1 MREGRCHGGPL
12 DGQVRIS
19 RYPSG
24 FLLGDK
30 PTGRAWFYDWR
41 DDAFYVRDPDPQP
54 LTGTLAIDHAM
65 GEEYDVLALPY
76 STEAPGSDTAGE
88 TLSATA
94 AAAPDVDSDDFTILA
109 SNPNPSRISAAIWR
123 LWTDFDRFEPSALL
137 GGVYA
142 AKPGYHNYRN
152 ALSSSDYSVR
162 DLAADRRGSGL
173 KASAIDLSLS
183 DAAMRK
189 YTGRLDSAAR
199 ARDPRLY
206 SPRGPVLREFIG
218 TKNNSSVYCYVLTG
232 GRPLGVGADA
242 GPDPG
247 RDKTHLWHIHLSII
261 RQFCEDWSA
270 LDGVL
275 SVLRGE
281 SLGVWQ
287 GRSEYNE
294 MTPQQAQQLRDA
306 HYTTSVAIPNPT
318 GDGKVPLHVWAG
330 WMTGAVKAL
339 ATAVGNVDEE
349 TKAQLQL
356 DLTSIQAGI
365 DAVPEQVVQA
375 FGPGDEPEDIALRLR
390 AMLGDKATA
399 VGQILARG

>member
-1 MREGRCHGGPL
+1 
-12 DGQVRIS
+12 VRIS

-41 DDAFYVRDPDPQP
+41 DDAFYVRDPEPQP
-54 LTGTLAIDHAM
+54 LTDDLMVSTAEGD
-65 GEEYDVLALPY
+65 EYDVLALP
-76 STEAPGSDTAGE
+76 E
-88 TLSATA
+88 TVDGAESP
-94 AAAPDVDSDDFTILA
+94 PDVDGDGAETLA
-109 SNPNPSRISAAIWR
+109 TNPNPTRISAAIWR
-123 LWTDFDRFEPSALL
+123 LWSDFDRIESSALL
-137 GGVYA
+137 GGIYA

-152 ALSSSDYSVR
+152 ALPSSDYSVR
-162 DLAADRRGSGL
+162 DLIADRRGSGI

-189 YTGRLDSAAR
+189 YTGRLDAAAR
-199 ARDPRLY
+199 SRDPRLY

-218 TKNNSSVYCYVLTG
+218 TKDNRTVYCYVLVG

-247 RDKTHLWHIHLSII
+247 RDSTHLWHIHLSII

-281 SLGVWQ
+281 SLAAWQ

-318 GDGKVPLHVWAG
+318 GEGRVPLHVWAG

-339 ATAVGNVDEE
+339 ASAVGGVDEA
-349 TKAQLQL
+349 TRAQLQQ
-356 DLTSIQAGI
+356 DLTSLQAGI

-375 FGPGDEPEDIALRLR
+375 FGPADEPEDIALRLR

>member
-30 PTGRAWFYDWR
+30 PTGRAWIYDWR
-41 DDAFYVRDPDPQP
+41 DDAFHVRDPDPQA
-54 LTGTLAIDHAM
+54 LTDTLM
-65 GEEYDVLALPY
+65 LGYSVGQEFDVLALPDAAE
-76 STEAPGSDTAGE
+76 EAPGSGAQAESGVDGDDE
-88 TLSATA
+88 A
-94 AAAPDVDSDDFTILA
+94 AILA
-109 SNPNPSRISAAIWR
+109 ANPNPSRISAAIWR
-123 LWTDFDRFEPSALL
+123 LWSDFDRLEPSALL

-142 AKPGYHNYRN
+142 AKPGYHNYRY
-152 ALSSSDYSVR
+152 ALPSSDYSVG
-162 DLAADRRGSGL
+162 DVSGDRRGSGNM
-173 KASAIDLSLS
+173 ASAIDLSLS
-183 DAAMRK
+183 DSAMRK

-199 ARDPRLY
+199 GRDPRLY

-218 TKNNSSVYCYVLTG
+218 TKDNRSVYCYVLVG

-242 GPDPG
+242 GSDPG
-247 RDKTHLWHIHLSII
+247 RDETHLWHIHLSII

-281 SLGVWQ
+281 SLAAWQ

-306 HYTTSVAIPNPT
+306 HYTTAVAIPNPT
-318 GDGKVPLHVWAG
+318 GEGRVPLHVWAA

-339 ATAVGNVDEE
+339 ASAVGNVDEE
-349 TKAQLQL
+349 TKAQLQQ
-356 DLTSIQAGI
+356 DLTSLQAGI
-365 DAVPEQVVQA
+365 DAVPEDVVQT
-375 FGPGDEPEDIALRLR
+375 FGAADDPEDVALRLR

>member
-1 MREGRCHGGPL
+1 L

-41 DDAFYVRDPDPQP
+41 DGAFHVRDPDPQP
-54 LTGTLAIDHAM
+54 LSDTLAVGYAM
-65 GEEYDVLALPY
+65 GQEYDVLALPY
-76 STEAPGSDTAGE
+76 TAEAAGADATGTTFGATEAAPPG
-88 TLSATA
+88 
-94 AAAPDVDSDDFTILA
+94 VDDDEFRILA
-109 SNPNPSRISAAIWR
+109 SNPNPGRISSAVWR
-123 LWTDFDRFEPSALL
+123 LWTEFDRFEPSALL

-162 DLAADRRGSGL
+162 DVAADRRGSGL
-173 KASAIDLSLS
+173 MASAIDLTLS
-183 DAAMRK
+183 DAAMRR

-218 TKNNSSVYCYVLTG
+218 TKDNRSVYCYVLTG

-247 RDKTHLWHIHLSII
+247 RDESHLWHIHLSII
-261 RQFCEDWSA
+261 RQFCEDWSV

-306 HYTTSVAIPNPT
+306 HYTTAVAIPNPT
-318 GDGKVPLHVWAG
+318 GEGKVPLHVWAA

-339 ATAVGNVDEE
+339 ASAVGNVDEA
-349 TKAQLQL
+349 TKEQLQL
-356 DLTSIQAGI
+356 DLSSIQAGI

-375 FGPGDEPEDIALRLR
+375 FAPADEPEDIALRLR

>member
-1 MREGRCHGGPL
+1 MHEGRCHGGPL

-30 PTGRAWFYDWR
+30 PSGRAWFYDWR
-41 DDAFYVRDPDPQP
+41 DGAFHVRDPEPQP
-54 LTGTLAIDHAM
+54 LTDDLAIDCAI
-65 GEEYDVLALPY
+65 GQEYDVLALPDP
-76 STEAPGSDTAGE
+76 SAAPVTSARDVA
-88 TLSATA
+88 LSAIAEA
-94 AAAPDVDSDDFTILA
+94 ASEADGDDLAILA
-109 SNPNPSRISAAIWR
+109 GNPNPSRISAAIWR

-152 ALSSSDYSVR
+152 ALPPSDYSVR
-162 DLAADRRGSGL
+162 DVAADRKGSGTL
-173 KASAIDLSLS
+173 ASAIDLSMS
-183 DAAMRK
+183 DAAMRN

-199 ARDPRLY
+199 SRDPRLY
-206 SPRGPVLREFIG
+206 TPRGPVLREFIG
-218 TKNNSSVYCYVLTG
+218 TKNSSTVYCYVLTG

-247 RDKTHLWHIHLSII
+247 RDETHLWHIHLSII

-281 SLGVWQ
+281 SLAVWQ

-306 HYTTSVAIPNPT
+306 HYTTAVAIPNPT

-330 WMTGAVKAL
+330 WMTDAVKAL

-349 TKAQLQL
+349 TKTQLQL
-356 DLTSIQAGI
+356 DLTSIQVGI
-365 DAVPEQVVQA
+365 DAVPDQVVQA

>member
-41 DDAFYVRDPDPQP
+41 DDAFYVRDPEPLP
-54 LTGTLAIDHAM
+54 LTDDLMVTTAE
-65 GEEYDVLALPY
+65 GEEYDVLALPV
-76 STEAPGSDTAGE
+76 TVDGPE
-88 TLSATA
+88 TP
-94 AAAPDVDSDDFTILA
+94 PDVDSGDFDTLA
-109 SNPNPSRISAAIWR
+109 SNPNPTRISAAIWR
-123 LWTDFDRFEPSALL
+123 LWSDFDRVEPSALL
-137 GGVYA
+137 GGIYA
-142 AKPGYHNYRN
+142 DKPGYHNYRN
-152 ALSSSDYSVR
+152 ALPSSDYSVR
-162 DLAADRRGSGL
+162 DLAADRRGSGI

-183 DAAMRK
+183 DAGMRK
-189 YTGRLDSAAR
+189 YTSRLDVAAR

-218 TKNNSSVYCYVLTG
+218 TKDNRGVYCYVLVG

-247 RDKTHLWHIHLSII
+247 RDASHLWHIHLSII

-281 SLGVWQ
+281 SLAAWQ
-287 GRSEYNE
+287 ARSEYNE

-318 GDGKVPLHVWAG
+318 GEGRVPLHVWAG

-339 ATAVGNVDEE
+339 ASAVGNVDEA
-349 TKAQLQL
+349 TKAQLQQ
-356 DLTSIQAGI
+356 DLTSLQASI

-375 FGPGDEPEDIALRLR
+375 FGPADEPEDIALRLR

>member
-1 MREGRCHGGPL
+1 VREGRCHGGPL

-30 PTGRAWFYDWR
+30 PSGRVWFYDWR
-41 DDAFYVRDPDPQP
+41 DDAFHVRDPEPRP
-54 LTGTLAIDHAM
+54 LTDDLVVSTAL
-65 GEEYDVLALPY
+65 GEEYDVLALPD
-76 STEAPGSDTAGE
+76 TVEAPE
-88 TLSATA
+88 TPAEG
-94 AAAPDVDSDDFTILA
+94 APDMDGDDFSVLA
-109 SNPNPSRISAAIWR
+109 ANPNPTRISAAIWR
-123 LWTDFDRFEPSALL
+123 LWSDFDRIEPSALL

-162 DLAADRRGSGL
+162 DVAADRRGSGI

-199 ARDPRLY
+199 SRDPRLY
-206 SPRGPVLREFIG
+206 TPRGPVLREFIG
-218 TKNNSSVYCYVLTG
+218 TKDSRSVYCYVLVG

-247 RDKTHLWHIHLSII
+247 RDETHLWHIHLSII

-281 SLGVWQ
+281 SLAAWR

-306 HYTTSVAIPNPT
+306 HYTTSVAIPNPI
-318 GDGKVPLHVWAG
+318 GEGRVPLHVWAG
-330 WMTGAVKAL
+330 WMTDAVKAL
-339 ATAVGNVDEE
+339 ASAVGNVDEA
-349 TKAQLQL
+349 TKAQLQQ
-356 DLTSIQAGI
+356 DLSSLRDGI
-365 DAVPEQVVQA
+365 DAVPEQVAQA
-375 FGPGDEPEDIALRLR
+375 FGPSDEPEDIALRLR